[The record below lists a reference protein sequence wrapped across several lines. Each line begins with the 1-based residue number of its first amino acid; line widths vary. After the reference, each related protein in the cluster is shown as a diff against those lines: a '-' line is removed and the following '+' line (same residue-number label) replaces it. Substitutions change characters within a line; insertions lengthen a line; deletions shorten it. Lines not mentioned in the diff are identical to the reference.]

1 MWKMQKAAI
10 TNAYLTLKMWK
21 KCGRRKMKRK
31 SNAGEQMKTTRNEK
45 ALEKTNKEQH

>member
-21 KCGRRKMKRK
+21 KCGRRKNGMGFGNQYDDRKRFLGYVSK
-31 SNAGEQMKTTRNEK
+31 KT
-45 ALEKTNKEQH
+45 QS